1 MTGGPG
7 WTLLNGSPLWVGVL
21 VAVAAMAAVSGWLSS
36 RRLAPGRRAVML
48 AVRSA
53 AVAAAA
59 LAVLRPAR
67 EVDLTRA
74 RRVPL
79 VVLVDTSRSMLLGPA
94 PAAAAVRD
102 WLGRWRGRVRQL
114 EAWYD
119 VRLMGLGDPVEPLP
133 NGAEDVRFDREAS
146 PLGSALEEIARTT
159 REVGGVVLLSDGRD
173 TERPGEPPQGLPFP
187 VFPVVPSEASVPDLW
202 VERVEVPPVAFIRTP
217 VEIRVVIG
225 REGIGPGPCTVSLLE
240 EGRPVRTETVDLAGP
255 LTEAI
260 LSFTPQRTGRRAYRV
275 ELEARPEETTL
286 ANNRAQFRLSVIRDK
301 TRVLLVAGTP
311 TWDVKFLRRRLRQDP
326 GVDLITFLI
335 LRTPRDLALVPQDE
349 LSLIPFPTQEL
360 FGKELPSF
368 DVVIFANFDYA
379 PYVPRRYLENLVRFV
394 REDGG
399 GFVMLGGDRSFGL
412 GGYRGSPLEA
422 ILPFDLSGMAP
433 GQAFLSGTFRPRL
446 TEAGAAH
453 PLFQWR
459 PDPDEN
465 RALWGS
471 LPPLEGMN
479 WVLRARPEALVLAEN
494 PERRNEY
501 GPLPVVAVAEPGR
514 GRVLAVA
521 TDTLWHWAL
530 PHVGAGGDDAVYRDF
545 WTRALRWLVHD
556 PELELV
562 RLAPPAGPV
571 RAGATVRF
579 GARVL
584 DRMYRPAAGAVLDGA
599 LVGETGER
607 IGLEWTEAA
616 PGEYQ
621 SQPVRFPAP
630 GLWRVDVE
638 ARQDGAFLGRDSLG
652 VPVEPASPEG
662 LRVGVDR
669 EYLERLAEVSGG
681 RVFRPADRGL
691 LRLLR
696 ERGEARVEVVGR
708 RVDEVWPRPWLLAVT
723 VALFGLDWT
732 LRRFWA

>member
-1 MTGGPG
+1 MSGGPG
-7 WTLLNGSPLWVGVL
+7 WTLLNGSPLWIAVL
-21 VAVAAMAAVSGWLSS
+21 AAVAALAAVSGWLSS
-36 RRLAPGRRAVML
+36 RRLPAGRRAVVL
-48 AVRSA
+48 AVRA
-53 AVAAAA
+53 AALAAAA
-59 LAVLRPAR
+59 MAVLRPAR
-67 EVDLTRA
+67 EIDLTRV

-94 PAAAAVRD
+94 PPAAGARAWLREWRD
-102 WLGRWRGRVRQL
+102 RLGQL
-114 EAWYD
+114 GAWYD
-119 VRLMGLGDPVEPLP
+119 VRLMGLGDPVEPLE
-133 NGAEDVRFDREAS
+133 GEGDVRFDRESS
-146 PLGSALEEIARTT
+146 PLGSALEEIARTA

-173 TERPGEPPQGLPFP
+173 TERPGDPPQGLPFP
-187 VFPVVPSEASVPDLW
+187 VYPVVLSEAAVPDLW
-202 VERVEVPPVAFIRTP
+202 IERVEVPPVAFIRTP
-217 VEIRVVIG
+217 VEIRVLIG
-225 REGIGPGPCTVSLLE
+225 RTGLGPGPCTVSLLE

-255 LTEAI
+255 VTEAV

-275 ELEARPEETTL
+275 ELEARPEEATL

-335 LRTPRDLALVPQDE
+335 LRTPRDLSLVPQDE

-433 GQAFLSGTFRPRL
+433 GQAFLPGPFRPQLNDTR
-446 TEAGAAH
+446 AAH

-459 PDPDEN
+459 PDPDEK

-479 WVLRARPEALVLAEN
+479 WVLWARPEALVLAEN

-530 PHVGAGGDDAVYRDF
+530 PYVGAGGEDAVYRDF

-571 RAGATVRF
+571 RAGAEVRF

-584 DRMYRPAAGAVLDGA
+584 DRMYRPATGAALEGA
-599 LVGETGER
+599 LVDEAGER
-607 IGLEWTEAA
+607 LPLGWTEAA
-616 PGEYQ
+616 PGEYR
-621 SQPVRFPAP
+621 SEPVRFPAP
-630 GLWRVDVE
+630 GLWRVEVE
-638 ARQDGAFLGRDSLG
+638 ARQGGAFLGRDRLG
-652 VPVEPASPEG
+652 VPVEPASPED
-662 LRVGVDR
+662 LRVGVDL
-669 EYLERLAEVSGG
+669 EYLERLAQASGG
-681 RVFRPADRGL
+681 RIFRPADRGL
-691 LRLLR
+691 MRILR

-708 RVDEVWPRPWLLAVT
+708 RVEEVWPRPGLLLLT
-723 VALFGLDWT
+723 VALFGMDWT
-732 LRRFWA
+732 LRRFWT